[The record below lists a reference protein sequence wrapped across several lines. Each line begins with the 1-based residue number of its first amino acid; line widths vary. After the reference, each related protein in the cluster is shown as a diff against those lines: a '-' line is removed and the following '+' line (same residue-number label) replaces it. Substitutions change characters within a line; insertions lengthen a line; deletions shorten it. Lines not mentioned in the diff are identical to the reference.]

1 MTYLYYD
8 VKSFFLSK
16 EETVE
21 NGEKNTF
28 SKVLKSDYKKFGD
41 LWNATQSTFVSE
53 SGNQEANLV
62 ELYYNKGIEENDF
75 K

>member
-28 SKVLKSDYKKFGD
+28 STVLQSDYKKFGD
-41 LWNATQSTFVSE
+41 LWYPTKSTFVSE
-53 SGNQEANLV
+53 DGNQEATLV
-62 ELYYNKGIEENDF
+62 DLYYNKNIEDKDF